1 MHTYKDDGRSRQVK
15 QIWPI
20 YTENLPLEGPCI
32 IFCNIYTFQRDTQCS
47 STDGLLMLRCQLYMF
62 RTVTLHPQEL
72 LFRCCMCRL
81 WYVVRTALSDT
92 SRWYNVWGRT
102 ISAATLCISLECIY
116 IAYTEKLQNIF
127 PSSFYSHVAPTI
139 FKTWMYFHTCKPG
152 VHKFWTNTVCL
163 VAPNTRILRIWFLH

>member
-62 RTVTLHPQEL
+62 RTVTVHPQEL

-92 SRWYNVWGRT
+92 SRWYQRDVSD
-102 ISAATLCISLECIY
+102 SAATLCISLECIY
-116 IAYTEKLQNIF
+116 ILQKMIHGHSNVKYELLFTRSIRLINTGTQKL
-127 PSSFYSHVAPTI
+127 
-139 FKTWMYFHTCKPG
+139 
-152 VHKFWTNTVCL
+152 
-163 VAPNTRILRIWFLH
+163 